1 MLPRPA
7 RCRHAAGA
15 ARTPTPDRA
24 EDDDVLVLTPTPL
37 QTDGER
43 SFFAELAR
51 WDTGGAVRAAVVAS
65 IPFSDGQLNRRIS
78 DAILFVPEGVA
89 VVRVAEVSR
98 QSGVVTATP
107 EGAWSIA
114 PQAGPGDVLQIGGGG
129 STPLDG
135 LMRAGMETAVRLRRA
150 GLEPGRI
157 ARLTVL
163 VGDVTGLVPAD
174 GDLGEGDQ
182 VALLDPRSLLLGIAR
197 CSRYSQVDN
206 PRLWTTADVRAAL
219 EALGLSGR
227 GPTVEELNGEGFPYS
242 PYVLRRPE
250 LLAPAAMAAST
261 PDRSPAAVVPPPAPA
276 PEPVREQ
283 PSPAAIAQAVAAS
296 AAAAQAAASAEAAA
310 PAPPPPPAVAVHQ
323 PTAPVTQPAPAGSP
337 WAPASPPSVS
347 PAVHRD
353 TVSIDQPTT
362 ADAPVTSA
370 PAPIASPPIAPP
382 PIVPP
387 PIAPQP
393 LTSPTDTG
401 DTGGIGG
408 LFASAERDVPAEAPA
423 YERPRTAVFAAQPA
437 APAPSPEPFLPAH
450 DDEDDEEGGRRTGLL
465 IGLAL
470 ALVVLLAIGGWL
482 VLRDPDDGGTG
493 ATGTPSAATGE
504 VAEAGPQVGDV
515 QDVDGVQFT
524 VQAVQVDDTCV
535 GHAYGDTATFF
546 ETTNC
551 TGLSRALYS
560 AQLEGGPVVV
570 SVSRVRMPDTATAR
584 ELRALTDRNG
594 SGNVSDLLREG
605 VTYPGGP
612 AELSGAEYASAV
624 SGPAVTIVESAWV
637 DPAGGGSAADVD
649 LIAGSGLS
657 LEVPPFPGE

>member
-1 MLPRPA
+1 MLA
-7 RCRHAAGA
+7 
-15 ARTPTPDRA
+15 
-24 EDDDVLVLTPTPL
+24 LTPVQL
-37 QTDGER
+37 QTAGER
-43 SFFAELAR
+43 AFFAELAR

-98 QSGVVTATP
+98 QAGVVTASP

-182 VALLDPRSLLLGIAR
+182 VALLDTRSLLLGIAR

-219 EALGLSGR
+219 EALGLDGR
-227 GPTVEELNGEGFPYS
+227 GPSVEELNGEGFPYS

-250 LLAPAAMAAST
+250 LLAPAAMAASSPGRT
-261 PDRSPAAVVPPPAPA
+261 APDRTAAALPAPA
-276 PEPVREQ
+276 ASAPAVPAPAASPDVVREQ

-296 AAAAQAAASAEAAA
+296 AAAAHAAVAAETRA
-310 PAPPPPPAVAVHQ
+310 PQPPPPSSAALHQ
-323 PTAPVTQPAPAGSP
+323 PTAPVSQSA
-337 WAPASPPSVS
+337 PSVS

-353 TVSIDQPTT
+353 TVAIDQPAT
-362 ADAPVTSA
+362 ADEPVATPPAVPQQPFSAQQPSPAAPVWS
-370 PAPIASPPIAPP
+370 PAE
-382 PIVPP
+382 
-387 PIAPQP
+387 
-393 LTSPTDTG
+393 TG
-401 DTGGIGG
+401 ETGGIGG
-408 LFASAERDVPAEAPA
+408 LFASAERDAPPAASH
-423 YERPRTAVFAAQPA
+423 ERPRTAVFAQPPPP
-437 APAPSPEPFLPAH
+437 APAPAPFLPAH
-450 DDEDDEEGGRRTGLL
+450 DDDEADERSGRRTGLL
-465 IGLAL
+465 VGLAL
-470 ALVVLLAIGGWL
+470 ALVALLAVGGWL
-482 VLRDPDDGGTG
+482 VLRDPDGGGTG
-493 ATGTPSAATGE
+493 ATGAPSEATGE
-504 VAEAGPQVGDV
+504 NVDPGPQPGDV

-524 VQAVQVDDTCV
+524 LEAVQVDDTCV

-551 TGLSRALYS
+551 SGLSRALYS
-560 AQLEGGPVVV
+560 AQLDGGAVVV
-570 SVSRVRMPDTATAR
+570 SVARVRMPDTATAR
-584 ELRALTDRNG
+584 DLRALTDRNG

-605 VTYPGGP
+605 VTYSGGP
-612 AELSGAEYASAV
+612 TELSGAEYASAV

-637 DPAGGGSAADVD
+637 DSASGGGAADID
-649 LIAGSGLS
+649 RMAASGLA
-657 LEVPPFPGE
+657 LQVPPFPAE